1 MNEGFSDIWG
11 ACIEFS
17 AAPTKSTWL
26 MVKISKE
33 ELGIYRLRSM
43 SNPPKDSREHLRN
56 YWYAGTADSGGVH
69 TNSGF

>member
-26 MVKISKE
+26 VVKISKE
-33 ELGIYRLRSM
+33 ELGIYRSF
-43 SNPPKDSREHLRN
+43 NE
-56 YWYAGTADSGGVH
+56 
-69 TNSGF
+69 

>member
-26 MVKISKE
+26 VVKISKE
-33 ELGIYRLRSM
+33 ELVIY
-43 SNPPKDSREHLRN
+43 HF
-56 YWYAGTADSGGVH
+56 VQ
-69 TNSGF
+69 